1 MELKFSS
8 GTLVNPLHM
17 LSQTWPQSQVLLVHV
32 HTYLAAL
39 VPQPGVAC
47 LHVLGQ
53 TWSQSQ
59 VLLIH
64 VLIVWA
70 TITCLS
76 KASGHYVCEP
86 IEGNAFS

>member
-1 MELKFSS
+1 MELKVSS

-53 TWSQSQ
+53 NWSQSQ
-59 VLLIH
+59 VLPIH
-64 VLIVWA
+64 FHTELAVLV
-70 TITCLS
+70 
-76 KASGHYVCEP
+76 P
-86 IEGNAFS
+86 